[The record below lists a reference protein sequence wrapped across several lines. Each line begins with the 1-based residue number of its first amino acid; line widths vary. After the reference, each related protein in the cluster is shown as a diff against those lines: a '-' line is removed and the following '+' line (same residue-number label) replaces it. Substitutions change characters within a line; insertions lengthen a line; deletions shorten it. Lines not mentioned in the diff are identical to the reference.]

1 MSLEAWLSLLVVG
14 LLFAVLQFRRAPST
28 DILFLGGLVAVVMLG
43 IITPTTALAG
53 FANPAVLM
61 IAALFVVAAGLRL
74 TGVLNLIASR
84 LLGGVQT
91 ASEAIARL
99 SCVVLGLS
107 AFVNNTPVVAMFVPM
122 LVDWCRKRGVS
133 PSRVL
138 IPLSYLAIMGGT
150 CSLIGTSTNIV
161 VNGLLQ
167 AEQRVDDAKKLY
179 SEPFR
184 QQLVGMSLFEIGK
197 VGLPCAAVGAL
208 YLLVFGGRLLPKRR
222 GLIERL
228 DEHRREYL
236 VELLVTPECRLIG
249 KSVGEADLRHLR
261 GLFLIEIDRGE
272 DVITPVTPSDKIQS
286 GDRLVFTGVVTTI
299 VDLVKI
305 PGLVPAGA
313 AEYPSA
319 AKRRRSRWL
328 FEAVISKSS
337 PLIGTSIREAG
348 FRQQYNA
355 AVVAVHRNGARLPSK
370 VGDIIIEPG
379 DTLLLQ
385 TRTGFV
391 EKYRHNP
398 DFYLVAGVDGSQ
410 PQEHER
416 AWIAIVLVVG
426 LILWLAL
433 ASTIFS
439 CSMAALAIAS
449 LAVAGLMVVTRCVS
463 VAAAREAIDLQVLV
477 TIAAALGLGKALTE
491 SDAARAIAAVL
502 VEMVGPAHPYLLLA
516 VLYVLAIVFTELI
529 TNVAVAAM
537 LFPLA
542 VAMASASGLSP
553 RPFVMAI
560 AMAASLSFVTPIGY
574 QTNLMVM
581 GPGGYKPRDY
591 MRIGLPLTLIV
602 SLVALLLIPRI
613 WPFAL

>member
-1 MSLEAWLSLLVVG
+1 MSIEAWLSLLIVG
-14 LLFAVLQFRRAPST
+14 LLFAVLQFRRAPSI
-28 DILFLGGLVAVVMLG
+28 DILFLGGLVAVVGLG
-43 IITPTTALAG
+43 IISPTTALVG

-74 TGVLNLIASR
+74 TGVLDLIGSR
-84 LLGGVQT
+84 LLGSVQT
-91 ASEAIARL
+91 AGGVIARL
-99 SCVVLGLS
+99 TCVVLGLS
-107 AFVNNTPVVAMFVPM
+107 AFINNTPVVAMFVPM
-122 LVDWCRKRGVS
+122 LVDWSRRRGVS

-167 AEQRVDDAKKLY
+167 DELRVDASEHRY
-179 SEPFR
+179 SPEFH
-184 QQLVGMSLFEIGK
+184 QQLHGMSLFEIGR
-197 VGLPCAAVGAL
+197 VGLPCAVTGAL
-208 YLLVFGGRLLPKRR
+208 YLMLFGRRLLPNRR

-228 DEHRREYL
+228 TEQRREYL
-236 VELLVTPECRLIG
+236 VELLVSSNCRLVG
-249 KSVGEADLRHLR
+249 KTVSDADLRHLR
-261 GLFLIEIDRGE
+261 GLFLIEIDRGD
-272 DVITPVTPSDKIQS
+272 DVITPVKPSDVIQS

-305 PGLVPAGA
+305 PGLVPATDTQYA
-313 AEYPSA
+313 SE
-319 AKRRRSRWL
+319 AKQHRSRWL
-328 FEAVISKSS
+328 YEAVISKSS

-370 VGDIIIEPG
+370 VGDIVIEPG

-391 EKYRHNP
+391 DRHRHNP
-398 DFYLVAGVDGSQ
+398 DFYLVAGVAGSQ

-433 ASTIFS
+433 ASMIFS

-449 LAVAGLMVVTRCVS
+449 IAVAGLMVITRCIS
-463 VAAAREAIDLQVLV
+463 IAAARDAIDLQVLV
-477 TIAAALGLGKALTE
+477 TIAAALGLGRALTE
-491 SDAARAIAAVL
+491 SGAAHAIASAL
-502 VEMVGPAHPYLLLA
+502 VDLVGSAHPYLLLA
-516 VLYVLAIVFTELI
+516 VLYLLAIVFTELI

-581 GPGGYKPRDY
+581 GPGGYEPRDY
-591 MRIGLPLTLIV
+591 MRIGLPLTVLV
-602 SLVALLLIPRI
+602 SGMALLLIPRI